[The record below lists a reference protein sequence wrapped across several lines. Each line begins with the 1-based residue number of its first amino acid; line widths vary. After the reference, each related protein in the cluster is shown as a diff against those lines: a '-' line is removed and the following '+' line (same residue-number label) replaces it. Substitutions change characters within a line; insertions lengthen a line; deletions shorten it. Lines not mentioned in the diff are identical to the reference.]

1 MPAQYPQENR
11 MQMILQELVRR
22 TNDHARRL
30 RSAEDKV
37 QTIEDRLNST
47 EENII
52 DKTKKMNERFAD
64 IEATLKN
71 ISDELTKLKNSSE
84 RINKQAADF
93 ARKRDIKELERM
105 FELLNPIRQ
114 EFITRDELEKIR
126 VEKS

>member
-1 MPAQYPQENR
+1 

-30 RSAEDKV
+30 RSVEDKV

-84 RINKQAADF
+84 KINKQAADF

-126 VEKS
+126 VEKSS